1 MRKARGPWA
10 RLIKDILRLARADD
24 LLSRLGALMMR
35 TSPKATLWAAG
46 IALSGRLASYL
57 GFPGLTRLQAL
68 AAPVVV
74 GGGILALGAILRFIP
89 RVLSGRLTTVAE
101 ANDLNLMED
110 YRKSQAIE
118 HLNVLWDRVF
128 WHESALRYSADE
140 RAAERARVL
149 EAKEYVRRQIRQWDG
164 GVLKCLG
171 IDGEKDLDDV
181 TLSVLSERPL
191 CRNLEKCREGFI
203 ASSLYALRHALPQ
216 SSEAHDIGFRLNLYE
231 DLCDGAYFDCS
242 DVKLFEQYAGHVSL
256 VDIKKEIGL
265 GAIDHL
271 RQLPRAISSKLW
283 FFLVTR
289 KVATGAGRA
298 VQALN
303 ATYQTDLFNS
313 QVLLWPGE
321 EDAEWLGSFPGARE
335 KVLAERKSMI
345 RAALGSDYDH
355 ASAVLDRVFLPCF
368 EFATR
373 LRARYDPEY
382 CDGSLDYVS
391 EDTGVDIADNLIS
404 DLVDRGYRAGDVHRA
419 GLYVGR
425 VKRERSAFEAYLA
438 ASKRDALLEDAPA
451 LRAVMIAFHINKNG
465 MKRMLLMRRGRS
477 DLSLVDREIE
487 RAVTERAIYENRLVL
502 LRLHHQLTAL
512 QLDGYKDLAGK
523 LAYAS

>member
-1 MRKARGPWA
+1 
-10 RLIKDILRLARADD
+10 
-24 LLSRLGALMMR
+24 MMR
-35 TSPKATLWAAG
+35 SSPKATLWAAG

-57 GFPGLTRLQAL
+57 GFPGLTRFQAL
-68 AAPVVV
+68 AAPVAI
-74 GGGILALGAILRFIP
+74 GGGMLAVGAVLRFVP

-110 YRKSQAIE
+110 YRKSQAIA

-128 WHESALRYSADE
+128 WYESALRYGADE
-140 RAAERARVL
+140 RVAERTRIR
-149 EAKEYVRRQIRQWDG
+149 EAKEYVRHQIRQWDG
-164 GVLKCLG
+164 AVLKCLG
-171 IDGEKDLDDV
+171 LRDETDLDDV

-191 CRNLEKCREGFI
+191 CRNLEKSREGFLV
-203 ASSLYALRHALPQ
+203 SSLYALRHALPQ
-216 SSEAHDIGFRLNLYE
+216 SSEAHNIGFRLNLYE
-231 DLCDGAYFDCS
+231 DLCDGAYFDGS

-256 VDIKKEIGL
+256 VAIKKEIGL

-271 RQLPRAISSKLW
+271 RQLPSAISSRLW

-303 ATYQTDLFNS
+303 ATYRTDLFNS

-321 EDAEWLGSFPGARE
+321 EDAEWLGSFPHARD
-335 KVLAERKSMI
+335 KVLAERTSII
-345 RAALGSDYDH
+345 RAALGSDRDH
-355 ASAVLDRVFLPCF
+355 AAAVLDRVFLPCF
-368 EFATR
+368 ECATR

-391 EDTGVDIADNLIS
+391 EDTGVGIANNLIS
-404 DLVDRGYRAGDVHRA
+404 DLAERGYRAGDVHRA
-419 GLYVGR
+419 RLYAGR
-425 VKRERSAFEAYLA
+425 VRRERSAFEAYLVA
-438 ASKRDALLEDAPA
+438 AKRDALLADAPA

-465 MKRMLLMRRGRS
+465 MKRMLLMRREGS
-477 DLSLVDREIE
+477 DLSRVEREIE
-487 RAVTERAIYENRLVL
+487 RAVAERAVYENRLVL
-502 LRLHHQLTAL
+502 LRLHHELTRL

-523 LAYAS
+523 LAYDS